1 MAEKG
6 NPLPNKINTHK
17 KELLEAL
24 AKSKGI
30 VSTACE
36 SVGLSRTTFYD
47 YVNTDPEFAQA
58 VDDINEKSIDF
69 VESKLFE
76 KITGVTVQTGDNIYE
91 QPPSDTAIIFY
102 LKTQAKDRGYVEKTE
117 QSVTFEKPLIIDWDG
132 STSDGNS
139 PDQ

>member
-76 KITGVTVQTGDNIYE
+76 KINGVTISAGEAIYT
-91 QPPSDTAIIFY
+91 QPPSDTAIIFF
-102 LKTQAKDRGYVEKTE
+102 LKTRAKKRGYVEKSEIDMRGNIHVSDEPT
-117 QSVTFEKPLIIDWDG
+117 VFE
-132 STSDGNS
+132 
-139 PDQ
+139 